1 MPQTQPERTSPPA
14 PELAREIG
22 LREATALNM
31 IDMIGVG
38 PFITMPLIVHAMGG
52 PQAML
57 GWILGAFFAM
67 CDGQVWAELGASMPQ
82 AGGSYQYLKESYGAT
97 KLGRLMSFLFVWQLI
112 FSAPL
117 SIASGCLGIAQ
128 YASYLWPALGQTHF
142 DHPLSVMFPLVG
154 KFEVRVLIT
163 NGTFIAM
170 AACGLGVFLLYR
182 RIMVIGRL
190 SKFLWVGVIG
200 TMLWVIF
207 AGLTHFR
214 AAQVFSFPP
223 GAFHLST
230 GFMTGLGSAM
240 LIAYYDYWGYY
251 NVCFLGGEIRQPE
264 RNIPRAVLWS
274 IAIVSVLYLL
284 MNTSMLGVV
293 PWQEMDQAATSGTQ
307 SFVASTVLQRT
318 YGAWAGN
325 TVAVLIMWVAFAS
338 VFSLLLGYSRVPYA
352 AALDGNYFR
361 TYSKVHPKGHFPYV
375 SLLTLGGVAALFC
388 IFRLIDVITG
398 LVVIRISMQFLMQ
411 IFGLLLLR
419 WRRPDSPRPFR
430 MYLYPLPALLALAG
444 FVYVLFVRKGSLRDL
459 SYALVIVLVG
469 LGIFLVRSRLRKEW
483 PFSGHHAH
491 DPVGAAVQ

>member
-1 MPQTQPERTSPPA
+1 MSSPSQPPQ
-14 PELAREIG
+14 LAREIS

-38 PFITMPLIVHAMGG
+38 PFITLPLIVHAMGG

-82 AGGSYQYLKESYGAT
+82 AGGSYQYLRQSFGPG

-117 SIASGCLGIAQ
+117 SIASGCLGVAQ
-128 YASYLWPALGQTHF
+128 YASYLWPALGKAYF
-142 DHPLSVMFPLVG
+142 DHPISVMLPLVG
-154 KFEVRVLIT
+154 KFEVRALIT
-163 NGTFIAM
+163 NGTFVAM
-170 AACGLGVFLLYR
+170 AVCVLALFLLYR
-182 RIMVIGRL
+182 RITVIGRL

-207 AGLTHFR
+207 AGLTHFSAAR
-214 AAQVFSFPP
+214 AFSFPP
-223 GAFHLST
+223 NAFHFST

-251 NVCFLGGEIRQPE
+251 NVCFLGAEVRQPE

-274 IAIVSVLYLL
+274 IAIVAVLYLL
-284 MNTSMLGVV
+284 MNVSMLGVV
-293 PWQEMDQAATSGTQ
+293 PWQEMDHVAMSGTQ
-307 SFVASTVLQRT
+307 SFVASTLLQRT

-325 TVAVLIMWVAFAS
+325 TAAVLIMWVAFAS

-352 AALDGNYFR
+352 AARDGNFFR
-361 TYSKVHPKGHFPYV
+361 PYANVHPKGQFPYV

-388 IFRLIDVITG
+388 MFRLIDVIIG
-398 LVVIRISMQFLMQ
+398 LVVIRITIQFLMQ
-411 IFGLLLLR
+411 IVGLLLLR
-419 WRRPDSPRPFR
+419 ARRPNFPRPFR
-430 MYLYPLPALLALAG
+430 MWLYPLPAVLALMG
-444 FVYVLFVRKGSLRDL
+444 FVYVLFARRGSLRDV
-459 SYALVIVLVG
+459 SYALVIVVIG
-469 LGIFLVRSRLRKEW
+469 LLIFLTRSWRRKEW
-483 PFSGHHAH
+483 PF
-491 DPVGAAVQ
+491 AAASQP

>member
-1 MPQTQPERTSPPA
+1 MNPITPQPTESAA
-14 PELAREIG
+14 PHLAREVG
-22 LREATALNM
+22 LLEATALNM

-67 CDGQVWAELGASMPQ
+67 CDGQVWAELGASMPE
-82 AGGSYQYLKESYGAT
+82 AGGSYAYLKQSFGAQ
-97 KLGRLMSFLFVWQLI
+97 KLGRMISFLFVWQLI

-117 SIASGCLGIAQ
+117 SIASGCLGVAQ
-128 YASYLWPALGQTHF
+128 YASYLWPSLATTHF
-142 DHPLSVMFPLVG
+142 NHPLSLMLPLVG

-163 NGTFIAM
+163 NGTFLAM
-170 AACGLGVFLLYR
+170 AVCGLAVLLLYR
-182 RIMVIGRL
+182 RINVIGRL

-207 AGLTHFR
+207 AGLTHFN
-214 AAQVFSFPP
+214 AAQAFSFPP
-223 GAFHLST
+223 DAFHFST

-251 NVCFLGGEIRQPE
+251 NVCFLGAEIRQPE
-264 RNIPRAVLWS
+264 RNIPRAILWS
-274 IAIVSVLYLL
+274 IALVSVLYLV

-293 PWQEMDQAATSGTQ
+293 PWQEMDHAAASGAQ

-318 YGAWAGN
+318 TGAWAGK
-325 TVAVLIMWVAFAS
+325 TAAVLIMWVAFAS

-352 AALDGNYFR
+352 AATDGNYFR
-361 TYSKVHPKGHFPYV
+361 AYAKLHPKGQFPYV

-388 IFRLIDVITG
+388 MFRLIDVITG
-398 LVVIRISMQFLMQ
+398 LVVIRITVQFLMQ
-411 IFGLLLLR
+411 ILGLLLLR
-419 WRRPDSPRPFR
+419 WRRPDFPRPFR
-430 MYLYPLPALLALAG
+430 MYLYPLPALLALVG

-459 SYALVIVLVG
+459 SYALVIVAVG
-469 LGIFLVRSRLRKEW
+469 LGIFLVRARLRKEW
-483 PFSGHHAH
+483 PFSSQVAH
-491 DPVGAAVQ
+491 EITGEGVQ

>member
-1 MPQTQPERTSPPA
+1 MSSSSQPPQ
-14 PELAREIG
+14 LAREIG

-82 AGGSYQYLKESYGAT
+82 AGGSYQYLRQSFGPG

-117 SIASGCLGIAQ
+117 SIASGCLGVAQ
-128 YASYLWPALGQTHF
+128 YASYLWPALGKTYF
-142 DHPLSVMFPLVG
+142 DHPFSVMLPLVG

-163 NGTFIAM
+163 NGTFVAM
-170 AACGLGVFLLYR
+170 AVCVLAVFLLYR
-182 RIMVIGRL
+182 RITVIGRL
-190 SKFLWVGVIG
+190 SKFLWIGVIG

-207 AGLTHFR
+207 AGLTHFN
-214 AAQVFSFPP
+214 AAQAFSFPP
-223 GAFHLST
+223 NAFHFST

-251 NVCFLGGEIRQPE
+251 NVCFLGAEVRQPE

-274 IAIVSVLYLL
+274 IGIVAVLYLL
-284 MNTSMLGVV
+284 MNVSMLGVV
-293 PWQEMDQAATSGTQ
+293 PWQEMDHVATSGAQ

-318 YGAWAGN
+318 YGIWAGK
-325 TVAVLIMWVAFAS
+325 TAAVLIMWVAFAS

-352 AALDGNYFR
+352 AARDGNFFR
-361 TYSKVHPKGHFPYV
+361 SFAYVHPKGQFPYV

-388 IFRLIDVITG
+388 MFRLIDVIIG
-398 LVVIRISMQFLMQ
+398 LVVIRITIQFLMQ
-411 IFGLLLLR
+411 IVGLLLLR
-419 WRRPDSPRPFR
+419 AQRPDFPRPFR
-430 MYLYPLPALLALAG
+430 MWLYPLPAVLALFGFLYVLLARRGA
-444 FVYVLFVRKGSLRDL
+444 LRDL
-459 SYALVIVLVG
+459 GYALAIAATGAL
-469 LGIFLVRSRLRKEW
+469 IFLARSWRRKEW
-483 PFSGHHAH
+483 PFLSPSAH
-491 DPVGAAVQ
+491 

>member
-1 MPQTQPERTSPPA
+1 MPQTQPERTSSAA
-14 PELAREIG
+14 PQLAREIG

-82 AGGSYQYLKESYGAT
+82 AGGSYQYLKESYGAK

-117 SIASGCLGIAQ
+117 SIASGCLGVAQ
-128 YASYLWPALGQTHF
+128 YASYLWPALGKTLF
-142 DHPLSVMFPLVG
+142 DHPLSAMLPLVG

-170 AACGLGVFLLYR
+170 AACGLAVFLLYR

-207 AGLTHFR
+207 AGLTHFS
-214 AAQVFSFPP
+214 AAQAFSFPP
-223 GAFHLST
+223 SAFHLST
-230 GFMTGLGSAM
+230 GFLTGLGSAM

-251 NVCFLGGEIRQPE
+251 NVCFLGAEVRQPE

-361 TYSKVHPKGHFPYV
+361 TYSKVHPKGQFPYV

-411 IFGLLLLR
+411 IVGLLLLR
-419 WRRPDSPRPFR
+419 WRRPGFPRPFR

-444 FVYVLFVRKGSLRDL
+444 FVYVLLVRKGSLRDL
-459 SYALVIVLVG
+459 SYALVIVVVG

-483 PFSGHHAH
+483 PFSGKHAH
-491 DPVGAAVQ
+491 NPMGAAVQ